1 VNKVVLNLFPM
12 YFTADKFTFPAIVT
26 QYF

>member
-1 VNKVVLNLFPM
+1 M